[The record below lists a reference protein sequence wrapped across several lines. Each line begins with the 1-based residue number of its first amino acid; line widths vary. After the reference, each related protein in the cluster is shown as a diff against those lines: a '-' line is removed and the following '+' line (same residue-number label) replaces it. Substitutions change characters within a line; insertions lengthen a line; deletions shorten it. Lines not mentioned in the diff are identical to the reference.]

1 MLIHDH
7 DRFGRAFQ
15 HADVRRRSRAPVP
28 TVPVSLDH
36 IKTTSFGSNAMTCEV
51 DRRGFTLV
59 ELLVVIGIIAV
70 LIAMLLPAPNRAREA
85 SNQVVCSSN
94 LRQIGIVLRLYS
106 EDNNGKLFQVQNYF
120 DTFLMTY
127 FGDNTNY
134 NAPGMAGT
142 AIYGGSPNLRCPSN
156 PENTST
162 PSYGLNY
169 VNEFSYSVW
178 EYRSL
183 PGQTGLGSS
192 RNLSKIQNNIFLFCD
207 ATIWYIQPFD
217 IFPAYYEMDPRDLIL
232 DTFSTSQPFNN
243 VAPRHNH
250 YANFL
255 FSDGSVTAYTV
266 KQFVQNVGGIQG
278 TLDRP

>member
-1 MLIHDH
+1 
-7 DRFGRAFQ
+7 
-15 HADVRRRSRAPVP
+15 
-28 TVPVSLDH
+28 
-36 IKTTSFGSNAMTCEV
+36 MTCEV

-70 LIAMLLPAPNRAREA
+70 LIAMLLPALNRAREA

-106 EDNNGKLFQVQNYF
+106 EDNNGKLFQVNNYF
-120 DTFLMTY
+120 DTFLMIY
-127 FGDNTNY
+127 FGDNTIY
-134 NAPGMAGT
+134 DGQPLPGHAPAGS

-156 PENTST
+156 AENTST

-192 RNLSKIQNNIFLFCD
+192 RNLSKIKDNIFLFCD
-207 ATIWYIQPFD
+207 ATIWYVQPFD
-217 IFPAYYEMDPRDLIL
+217 VFYAQYQMDPRDGIL

-255 FSDGSVTAYTV
+255 FSDCSVSAYTV
-266 KQFVQNVGGIQG
+266 KQFVQNLGGIQG